1 MSPPLQRVFTVDH
14 FGTFPFDGRGPVLHR
29 WLWSDD
35 LLLPDSS
42 AGFQTLPRRC
52 VGAQSEYGWVV
63 FHGVQVV
70 QSVPEEVHSYWHYE
84 LSEEPREE
92 RGAAWLVESSTWL
105 ASFDQRHLGKCRH
118 YILEFYDDIVEVICE
133 ELIIGKGDFELTEV
147 LPREGRLRYAYM
159 RRALSLSKLERF
171 EEALTDFDR
180 YIATSP
186 DPTSLRRAQRYRDSL
201 AALLALTRILDE
213 SAPDA
218 AAEKITDLVGSLG
231 WKALRS
237 GMLQI
242 LYDNSKPSRWQPCFE
257 AHLRLINDERKTVS
271 DSNLVA
277 LALHRLG
284 QTDELVTRLTA
295 ALDVD
300 IADPRVLRE
309 LARLRKR
316 AH

>member
-1 MSPPLQRVFTVDH
+1 MSSPPPEIVAVDH
-14 FGTFPFDGRGPVLHR
+14 FGTFPFDGRGPILRR
-29 WLWSDD
+29 WLWSED

-42 AGFQTLPRRC
+42 EGFQTLPKRC

-63 FHGVQVV
+63 FHGVQVL
-70 QSVPEEVHSYWHYE
+70 QSVPEEVHSYWHRA
-84 LSEEPREE
+84 LTEEG
-92 RGAAWLVESSTWL
+92 GAAWRVESSTWL
-105 ASFDQRHLGKCRH
+105 ASFDQRHLAKCGH
-118 YILEFYDDIVEVICE
+118 YILEFYDHIVEVICE
-133 ELIIGKGDFELTEV
+133 ELIIGKGEFQLTEV
-147 LPREGRLRYAYM
+147 LPHEGRLRYAYM
-159 RRALSLSKLERF
+159 RRALSLSKLKRV
-171 EEALTDFDR
+171 EEALADFDR

-186 DPTSLRRAQRYRDSL
+186 DPTSLRRAQRYRDSHC
-201 AALLALTRILDE
+201 ALLALTRILAE

-218 AAEKITDLVGSLG
+218 AAEKIADLVGTLG

-237 GMLQI
+237 GLLQI
-242 LYDNSKPSRWQPCFE
+242 LYDNSKPSSWPPCFE
-257 AHLRLINDERKTVS
+257 AHLRLINDERQTVS

-284 QTDELVTRLTA
+284 QTDELVARLTA

-300 IADPRVLRE
+300 AADPGVLRE